1 MANIEQMT
9 TSQWLN
15 YRDDLIEDF
24 YSKGGVLKPVIGC
37 KQCDTDNDYIC
48 FDHED
53 LQLKGE

>member
-15 YRDDLIEDF
+15 YRDDLIDDF
-24 YSKGGVLKPVIGC
+24 YSKGGVLKPKKGC
-37 KQCDTDNDYIC
+37 SQCDIPNDYIC

-53 LQLKGE
+53 SQLKGE

>member
-37 KQCDTDNDYIC
+37 NQCDTDNDYIC

-53 LQLKGE
+53 SQLKGE

>member
-53 LQLKGE
+53 SQLKGE